1 MQLFLCAHRSVA
13 PLHSAALRWI
23 LINLE
28 KLPKSVVLIERTMLN
43 KRFGVIFTISLIAG
57 FLFSFYNSSKNGS
70 HDGPAGAGKETV
82 MPDADKKYETATLAG
97 GCFWGMEEI
106 IRGIPGVAGIVAG
119 YTGGDFENPK
129 YEDVKS
135 GVTGHAEA
143 VEIKFDPAKLSYGAL
158 LDLFFKM
165 HDPTTPGRQGNDI
178 GSQYRSA
185 IFYRTPEQKAG
196 AEAAVTRAQ
205 ASGLWRRPIATEIVQ
220 FKKFWPAEEYH
231 QDYLKKHPGGY
242 TCHYIRK

>member
-1 MQLFLCAHRSVA
+1 
-13 PLHSAALRWI
+13 
-23 LINLE
+23 
-28 KLPKSVVLIERTMLN
+28 MLN
-43 KRFGVIFTISLIAG
+43 KRFGVIFAASLIAG
-57 FLFSFYNSSKNGS
+57 FIFSFYNSSKNGPR
-70 HDGPAGAGKETV
+70 GAAAGAGKEAV
-82 MPDADKKYETATLAG
+82 MAEADNSYETAVLAG

-106 IRGIPGVAGIVAG
+106 LRGIPGVTGAVVG
-119 YTGGDFENPK
+119 YTGGELENPK

-135 GVTGHAEA
+135 GLTGHAEA
-143 VEIKFDPAKLSYGAL
+143 VEIKFDPEKLSYGAL

-165 HDPTTPGRQGNDI
+165 HDSTTPGRQGNDI

-196 AEAAVTRAQ
+196 AEAAVKRAQ
-205 ASGLWRRPIATEIVQ
+205 ASGLWRRPITTEIVP

-242 TCHYIRK
+242 TCHYIRKSQKIRLN